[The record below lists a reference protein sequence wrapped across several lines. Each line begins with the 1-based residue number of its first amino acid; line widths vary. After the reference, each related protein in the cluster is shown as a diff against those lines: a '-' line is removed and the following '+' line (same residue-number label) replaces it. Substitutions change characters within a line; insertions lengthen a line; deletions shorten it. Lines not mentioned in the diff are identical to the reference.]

1 MRLMFPFYLNNLLW
15 RFYSLRPPS
24 FPECPSPPSQL
35 LMAQSCVEA
44 FVPVCS
50 WEHRAAGVLKVVR
63 LIWRQHLKL
72 VAVAETILEEHHR
85 AGRGHQ
91 RQAVPYGSHPLMVT
105 VVTR

>member
-1 MRLMFPFYLNNLLW
+1 MRLMFPVYLNNLLR

-50 WEHRAAGVLKVVR
+50 REHTAAGGSW
-63 LIWRQHLKL
+63 LIQLQNPRENLLLLTSPPPEFLQH
-72 VAVAETILEEHHR
+72 
-85 AGRGHQ
+85 
-91 RQAVPYGSHPLMVT
+91 SF
-105 VVTR
+105 